1 MLIIFIGPIVFL
13 VFLIFCILLLWLITY
28 NGFIVRRNKARQGF
42 ATIDVQLKKRWDLI
56 PQLVTTAKAYAEHEK
71 ELFAAVTKA
80 RSEAQA
86 SNNNAQRFFNESQ
99 IQESVGNII
108 ALAEDYPDLK
118 ANSQF
123 ELLQRHLSEI
133 EAQIAAARRS
143 YNAAVT
149 KYNTSLQTVP
159 SNIIANIHKFTEMDL
174 FSMKANE
181 RTNPSIDL

>member
-1 MLIIFIGPIVFL
+1 L

-86 SNNNAQRFFNESQ
+86 SNNNAQRFARSR
-99 IQESVGNII
+99 
-108 ALAEDYPDLK
+108 LK
-118 ANSQF
+118 
-123 ELLQRHLSEI
+123 
-133 EAQIAAARRS
+133 
-143 YNAAVT
+143 
-149 KYNTSLQTVP
+149 
-159 SNIIANIHKFTEMDL
+159 
-174 FSMKANE
+174 
-181 RTNPSIDL
+181 